1 MGMLSVQTLNLGV
14 GHGQIPV
21 LGFLVQYP
29 HRLVRSIHTIN
40 TVPFNI
46 HVWVILGVGQILEPY
61 KGRQILEPYR
71 GRLYH
76 PMYLGYSTT
85 TYNDN

>member
-40 TVPFNI
+40 PVPFNI
-46 HVWVILGVGQILEPY
+46 HVWVILGVG
-61 KGRQILEPYR
+61 QILEPYR